1 MIKWLTLSV
10 LFVFGVPKLVAQ
22 DFPSELWYL
31 GELQL
36 KDGTRL
42 KGNLMYNLEKDI
54 VQLEREERIET
65 YSAQQVISFV
75 LTMPDSDDTQK
86 QAGYR
91 YFFSLPLAN
100 HTGYKRLRFFEVMV
114 EGKATLLVREYITM
128 VTDNTNWQRNMGN
141 LRGFSRMDAQSLRP
155 NTRRVL
161 AHKMYLGSLDGKI
174 HEIPRKRRQV
184 LHLFSDHEKTMKKY
198 IKAKKLRLDRIEDMA
213 RFFIHY
219 NRISNQ
225 ESVD

>member
-10 LFVFGVPKLVAQ
+10 LFAFGTLRAVAQ

-31 GELQL
+31 GELRL

-75 LTMPDSDDTQK
+75 LSLPESDDEEAQK
-86 QAGYR
+86 QPGYR

-100 HTGYKRLRFFEVMV
+100 NTGYKRLSFFEVVV

-128 VTDNTNWQRNMGN
+128 VTDNTNWQRNRSN
-141 LRGFSRMDAQSLRP
+141 LRGFSMMDAQPLRP

-174 HEIPRKRRQV
+174 RELPRKRRQV
-184 LHLFSDHEKTMKKY
+184 LSLFSDHEKTMKKY
-198 IKAKKLRLDRIEDMA
+198 IKSEKLRLDRIEDMA

-219 NRISNQ
+219 NKQ
-225 ESVD
+225 

>member
-10 LFVFGVPKLVAQ
+10 LFVFGTLESGAQ

-31 GELQL
+31 GELRL
-36 KDGTRL
+36 KDGVRL
-42 KGNLMYNLEKDI
+42 KGKLMYNLEKDV

-75 LTMPDSDDTQK
+75 LGAPESDDQEAQE
-86 QAGYR
+86 QARYR

-100 HTGYKRLRFFEVMV
+100 NTGYKRLSFFEVVV
-114 EGKATLLVREYITM
+114 EGKATLLVREYIAT
-128 VTDNTNWQRNMGN
+128 VSDNTNWQRNRSN
-141 LRGFSRMDAQSLRP
+141 LRRFSMMDAQSQLRP

-174 HEIPRKRRQV
+174 REIPRKRRQV
-184 LHLFSDHEKTMKKY
+184 LHLFGDHEKIMKKY
-198 IKAKKLRLDRIEDMA
+198 IKAKKLRLDRIEDMT

-219 NRISNQ
+219 NKISSQ
-225 ESVD
+225 

>member
-10 LFVFGVPKLVAQ
+10 LFVFGTLESGAQ
-22 DFPSELWYL
+22 EFPSELWYL
-31 GELQL
+31 GELRL

-75 LTMPDSDDTQK
+75 LTMPDSDDEAQK

-100 HTGYKRLRFFEVMV
+100 NTGYKRLSFFEVVV

-128 VTDNTNWQRNMGN
+128 VTDNTNWQRNRRN
-141 LRGFSRMDAQSLRP
+141 LRGFSMMDAQSLRP

-174 HEIPRKRRQV
+174 REIPRKRRQV
-184 LHLFSDHEKTMKKY
+184 LYLFRDHEKTMKKY
-198 IKAKKLRLDRIEDMA
+198 IKAKKLKLDRIEDMA

-219 NRISNQ
+219 NKISSQ
-225 ESVD
+225 

>member
-10 LFVFGVPKLVAQ
+10 LFVFGTLESGAQ

-31 GELQL
+31 GELRL

-42 KGNLMYNLEKDI
+42 KGNLMYNLEKDL
-54 VQLEREERIET
+54 VQLERDERIET

-75 LTMPDSDDTQK
+75 LSLPESDDEES
-86 QAGYR
+86 GYR
-91 YFFSLPLAN
+91 YFFSLPMADN
-100 HTGYKRLRFFEVMV
+100 TGYKRLSFFEVMV
-114 EGKATLLVREYITM
+114 EGKATLLVREYIAT
-128 VTDNTNWQRNMGN
+128 VSDNTNWQRNMSN

-155 NTRRVL
+155 ATRQVL

-174 HEIPRKRRQV
+174 REIPKKRREV
-184 LHLFSDHEKTMKKY
+184 LYLFRDHEKTMKKY
-198 IKAKKLRLDRIEDMA
+198 IKAKKLRLDRIGDMA

-219 NRISNQ
+219 NKISSQ
-225 ESVD
+225 

>member
-1 MIKWLTLSV
+1 MIKWLILSV
-10 LFVFGVPKLVAQ
+10 LFVFGTLESGAQ

-31 GELQL
+31 GELRL
-36 KDGTRL
+36 KDGTLL
-42 KGNLMYNLEKDI
+42 KGNLMYNLKKDI

-75 LTMPDSDDTQK
+75 LSMPDSDDQEAQE

-100 HTGYKRLRFFEVMV
+100 HTGYKRLSFFEVVV

-128 VTDNTNWQRNMGN
+128 VTDNTNWQRNRSN
-141 LRGFSRMDAQSLRP
+141 LRRFSMMDAQSLRP
-155 NTRRVL
+155 NTRPVL

-174 HEIPRKRRQV
+174 REIPRKRREV
-184 LHLFSDHEKTMKKY
+184 LHLFRDHEKTMKKY
-198 IKAKKLRLDRIEDMA
+198 IKSEKLRLDRLEDMV
-213 RFFIHY
+213 RFFIYY
-219 NRISNQ
+219 NSQ
-225 ESVD
+225 

>member
-1 MIKWLTLSV
+1 MIKWLTLPV
-10 LFVFGVPKLVAQ
+10 LFVFVVLESGAQ

-31 GELQL
+31 GELRL
-36 KDGTRL
+36 KDGVLL

-75 LTMPDSDDTQK
+75 LSLPESDDEEAQK
-86 QAGYR
+86 QPGYR

-100 HTGYKRLRFFEVMV
+100 HTGYKRLSFFEVVV
-114 EGKATLLVREYITM
+114 EGKATLLVREYITT
-128 VTDNTNWQRNMGN
+128 VTDNTNWQWNRNN
-141 LRGFSRMDAQSLRP
+141 LRGFSMMDTQSQLRP
-155 NTRRVL
+155 NTRQVL

-174 HEIPRKRRQV
+174 REIPRKRREV
-184 LHLFSDHEKTMKKY
+184 LYLFRDHEKTMKKY
-198 IKAKKLRLDRIEDMA
+198 IKSEKLRMDRIDDIA

-219 NRISNQ
+219 NKISNQ
-225 ESVD
+225 